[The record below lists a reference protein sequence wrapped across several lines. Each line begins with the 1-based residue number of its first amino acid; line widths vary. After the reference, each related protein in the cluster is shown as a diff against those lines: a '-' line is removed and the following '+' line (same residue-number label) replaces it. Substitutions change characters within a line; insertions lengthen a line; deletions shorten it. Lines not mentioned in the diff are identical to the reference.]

1 MHAAPHC
8 SPNWEWF
15 IKCSFPRK
23 ELACRG
29 RSHRR
34 LRGSAPGWERFAWR
48 RKRQPTAVFLPRRF
62 RGRRSQVGYGLDS
75 QSPGESGPARCSQGS
90 RGPPSGWNPPGRSPG
105 SVPES
110 CLATFSAHL
119 CAGEFSSSLR
129 QETAFKAP
137 PRQVVAPA
145 IQEPQETRVP
155 SLGRGDPLETGMA
168 TPPILAWRIS
178 MDRGAWRAAVRGVA
192 KSRTPLTER
201 ARTPCLFEAFP
212 VSSAPLTPERGGR
225 TQPSFAGSHPRKVLP
240 RRRPGFQTT
249 RVNQTLDAPG
259 KADDARRR
267 CTRGPGLDPNARQLC
282 VRPSLA

>member
-1 MHAAPHC
+1 M
-8 SPNWEWF
+8 
-15 IKCSFPRK
+15 
-23 ELACRG
+23 
-29 RSHRR
+29 
-34 LRGSAPGWERFAWR
+34 
-48 RKRQPTAVFLPRRF
+48 
-62 RGRRSQVGYGLDS
+62 
-75 QSPGESGPARCSQGS
+75 
-90 RGPPSGWNPPGRSPG
+90 PPSAWNPPGRSPV

-119 CAGEFSSSLR
+119 CASEFSWSLH

-145 IQEPQETRVP
+145 MQETPETRVP
-155 SLGRGDPLETGMA
+155 SLGRGDPLETGMT
-168 TPPILAWRIS
+168 TPPILAGRIS
-178 MDRGAWRAAVRGVA
+178 MNRGAWRAAVRGVA

-201 ARTPCLFEAFP
+201 ARPPCLSEAFP

-225 TQPSFAGSHPRKVLP
+225 TQPSFAGSQPRKVLP

-267 CTRGPGLDPNARQLC
+267 CARGPGLDPNARQLC
-282 VRPSLA
+282 VRPSLASGSLRPAAPEGAWAGCQGATRTPASPPCGARTLRAGFARSADIEPRKVPPPRLRAAAGQTQDSCRGNPF